1 MLGPRR
7 EGGGID
13 SWGKRAPATI
23 SCKLVGDSEVA
34 AAAAGS
40 WRCGARS
47 RSVDEPCAARL
58 SVECAV
64 AIAAVRDDPAVI
76 PTARALSV
84 VSTVPTTA
92 ALVASVAEVVVPWM
106 IRLALVAASAPKR
119 SLMTPSSLATL
130 TLPLFPEAAS
140 NSSNSDASTCGVI
153 AGAAGPDSAADAIG
167 AAEEGTG
174 LSVGSGSGL
183 GPK

>member
-64 AIAAVRDDPAVI
+64 AIAAVGDDPAVI

-106 IRLALVAASAPKR
+106 IRLAMGTANALSAPILSGMGRMRARRRAATSALLEDEKAPLQR
-119 SLMTPSSLATL
+119 AMELQCAVDFLTKSSRT
-130 TLPLFPEAAS
+130 F
-140 NSSNSDASTCGVI
+140 
-153 AGAAGPDSAADAIG
+153 
-167 AAEEGTG
+167 
-174 LSVGSGSGL
+174 
-183 GPK
+183 